1 MQEILQPKFI
11 IPNTPIHVFDI
22 PSYIMKEIDGM
33 VKESTK
39 WKYHPLGELRA
50 SENAAY
56 RHPEDGYEYNSFQCT
71 ISPRLVE
78 ESLMMAWIIRA
89 ANIHFVPEKHH
100 RSIRFRKLTGHFDG
114 YEIWTNFSNKGDSNP
129 RHDHGGWLSGVIY
142 HTNHGHPTYFND
154 LDVEYEGKDGTMIM
168 FPSDT
173 VHSCKEQTADK
184 ERITLAFNL
193 IIDENFDG

>member
-56 RHPEDGYEYNSFQCT
+56 RHPEDGYEYNTFQCT
-71 ISPRLVE
+71 ISPRLIE

-168 FPSDT
+168 FPSNT
-173 VHSCKEQTADK
+173 VHSCKEQTEDK

>member
-56 RHPEDGYEYNSFQCT
+56 RHPEDGYEYNTFQCT

-89 ANIHFVPEKHH
+89 ANIHFIPEKHH
-100 RSIRFRKLTGHFDG
+100 RSIRFRKLIGHFDG

-173 VHSCKEQTADK
+173 VHSCKEQTEDK

>member
-56 RHPEDGYEYNSFQCT
+56 RHPEDGYEYNTFQCT
-71 ISPRLVE
+71 ISPRLIE

-168 FPSDT
+168 FPSNT
-173 VHSCKEQTADK
+173 VHSCKEQTEDK

-193 IIDENFDG
+193 SIDENFDG

>member
-100 RSIRFRKLTGHFDG
+100 RSIRFRKMIGHFDG

-168 FPSDT
+168 FPSNT

>member
-56 RHPEDGYEYNSFQCT
+56 RHPEDGYEYNTFQCT
-71 ISPRLVE
+71 ISPRLIE

-168 FPSDT
+168 FPSNT

>member
-56 RHPEDGYEYNSFQCT
+56 RHPEDGYEYNTFQCT
-71 ISPRLVE
+71 ISPRLIE

-154 LDVEYEGKDGTMIM
+154 LDVEYEGKDGTMIL
-168 FPSDT
+168 FPSNT
-173 VHSCKEQTADK
+173 VHSCKKQTKDK

-193 IIDENFDG
+193 ILEEI

>member
-1 MQEILQPKFI
+1 
-11 IPNTPIHVFDI
+11 
-22 PSYIMKEIDGM
+22 MKEIDGM

-56 RHPEDGYEYNSFQCT
+56 RHPEDGYEYNTFQCT
-71 ISPRLVE
+71 ISPRLIE

>member
-56 RHPEDGYEYNSFQCT
+56 RHPEDGYEYNTFQCT
-71 ISPRLVE
+71 ISPRLIE

>member
-1 MQEILQPKFI
+1 
-11 IPNTPIHVFDI
+11 
-22 PSYIMKEIDGM
+22 MKEIDGM

-56 RHPEDGYEYNSFQCT
+56 RHPEDGYEYNTFQCT
-71 ISPRLVE
+71 ISPRLIE

-168 FPSDT
+168 FPSNT
-173 VHSCKEQTADK
+173 VHSCKEQTEDK